1 MRQTPRSSS
10 RIASERM
17 RVVRSRD
24 TTAEIN
30 IRKGLHAKGL
40 RYSVNCAVLPDLRRR
55 ADIVFPRLKIAIFV
69 DGCFWH
75 SCPRHRSQPKANG
88 EWWNQKLAANRRRD
102 TDTNRKLRRAGWR
115 VIRIWEHEPP
125 SRAADVIASVVM
137 ERRLHLQVG
146 RVSRFGESR
155 ARSKRAAVGQAASHL
170 T

>member
-1 MRQTPRSSS
+1 
-10 RIASERM
+10 M

-30 IRKGLHAKGL
+30 IRKALHAKGL
-40 RYSVNCAVLPDLRRR
+40 RSSIDCAVLPDLRRR
-55 ADIVFPRLKIAIFV
+55 ADIAFPRLRIAVFV

-88 EWWNQKLAANRRRD
+88 EWWIQKLAANRRRD
-102 TDTNRKLRRAGWR
+102 ADTNRRLRRAGWL

-137 ERRLHLQVG
+137 ERRSHLQDARLAG
-146 RVSRFGESR
+146 LEESPSFSKRRGAGPSRFT
-155 ARSKRAAVGQAASHL
+155 AQ
-170 T
+170 